1 MLNTSLKIL
10 FLIVFILTSCADIY
24 DVPFEKDETWSFVV
38 FSDVQAGYGVFSN
51 LAMNISNLEPA
62 PEAAFCCGDIMLRS
76 ANEAEWL
83 SFTLSAEPIRQKM
96 PLYIAR
102 GNHENNDSVSE
113 VILHHYGH
121 ITTDHFYYT
130 ATEKNTFFIV
140 LDTNERGM
148 EGAILGD
155 QFEWLENQLDSASS
169 EQSINNIFI
178 FMHRPLFPQGRHMGE
193 DLTNANELHQLFLK
207 HTKIRT
213 VFSGH
218 DHMFNKYVR
227 DGVIY
232 LTTGGGGGLLY
243 RGFGGD
249 YHHFLKVSFFNDT
262 VRINLKT
269 IDIFNEI
276 IEDFDL

>member
-1 MLNTSLKIL
+1 
-10 FLIVFILTSCADIY
+10 
-24 DVPFEKDETWSFVV
+24 
-38 FSDVQAGYGVFSN
+38 
-51 LAMNISNLEPA
+51 
-62 PEAAFCCGDIMLRS
+62 
-76 ANEAEWL
+76 
-83 SFTLSAEPIRQKM
+83 
-96 PLYIAR
+96 
-102 GNHENNDSVSE
+102 
-113 VILHHYGH
+113 
-121 ITTDHFYYT
+121 
-130 ATEKNTFFIV
+130 
-140 LDTNERGM
+140 
-148 EGAILGD
+148 
-155 QFEWLENQLDSASS
+155 
-169 EQSINNIFI
+169 
-178 FMHRPLFPQGRHMGE
+178 MHRPLFPQGRHIGE